1 MAPNSAA
8 LLHPSVPSHF
18 DFLLDPVPQP
28 SWGLECLLVDRAELA
43 TKRLWTLAEIPSD
56 GDQLPWQ
63 EGERNHGAS
72 HPGQRIVGSNT
83 LHLEDGEWVYACTR
97 GCNQSFRNY
106 ICFHGIPF
114 IDRCT
119 EACAKCRVPHRE
131 TKVNLSTELQ
141 PSIKGGSSF
150 SAQRGIPRK
159 TRCVRADSFTYQR

>member
-1 MAPNSAA
+1 VAPNSAG
-8 LLHPSVPSHF
+8 LLHPSVPSDF

-28 SWGLECLLVDRAELA
+28 SWGPERLLVDRAELA
-43 TKRLWTLAEIPSD
+43 TKRLWILAEIPSD

-114 IDRCT
+114 IDR
-119 EACAKCRVPHRE
+119 
-131 TKVNLSTELQ
+131 
-141 PSIKGGSSF
+141 
-150 SAQRGIPRK
+150 
-159 TRCVRADSFTYQR
+159 